1 MASTA
6 AVPLPVVEQALQQG
20 GGGVSG
26 ETHQVQA
33 LKPAMM
39 LHLQKMYNWH
49 ANKEDNLWHEPEL
62 SAFLKHVQGLPA
74 ETSAK
79 LAAELVAAQADVGFN
94 DFLKYMT
101 SSAANIVAPVPALA
115 QDMSFP
121 LSSYFISSSHNTYL
135 TGNQLY
141 SSSSTDAYKNVLL
154 QGCRCIEIDVWDGDE
169 SDDSSGSESHAGSGE
184 KRRSKLKMMTEH
196 IPTSLKGRMEKTS
209 IGRRFGSYVDRK
221 MNKPENS
228 AVPAAAP
235 APLESGETSTS
246 SKDSGADSQKRA
258 STPVEPR
265 VLHGHTLTKEVSFRD
280 VCHAIRD
287 YGFVV
292 SDLPLI
298 VSLEVHCKPQQQEVM
313 VDIMHEIWEG
323 CLLPV
328 PKVDATRLPAPTEL
342 RNKILVKV
350 KYVPTKSPVDE
361 VTRGEPSGSADDE
374 PPVAQVDAKG
384 NVKQKKPSKIIQ
396 ALSQLGI
403 YTRGVS
409 FKSFTQPEATMPCHM
424 FSLSESAV
432 SEVHEHNRQMLF
444 DHNRHFMMRAYPSGM
459 RISSSNLDA
468 AYFWR
473 KGIQIVALNWQN
485 WDKGMMLNE
494 AMFAGS
500 GGYVLKPEGTYLLAP
515 FSPSS
520 LLFLNLRLAVL
531 ARHALES

>member
-1 MASTA
+1 M
-6 AVPLPVVEQALQQG
+6 PVVEQALQQG

-26 ETHQVQA
+26 EKHPVQA

-39 LHLQKMYNWH
+39 LHLQNMYNRH

-62 SAFLKHVQGLPA
+62 SAFLKHAQGISA

-79 LAAELVAAQADVGFN
+79 LAAELAAAHADVGFN
-94 DFLKYMT
+94 AFLQYMT
-101 SSAANIVAPVPALA
+101 SSAATIVAPVPALD

-141 SSSSTDAYKNVLL
+141 SDSSTDAYKNVLL
-154 QGCRCIEIDVWDGDE
+154 RGCRCIEIDVWDGEESDE
-169 SDDSSGSESHAGSGE
+169 SSDSEE

-196 IPTSLKGRMEKTS
+196 IPTSLKDRMEKTS
-209 IGRRFGSYVDRK
+209 IGRRFGNYVERK
-221 MNKPENS
+221 MKNPENS
-228 AVPAAAP
+228 EVPAPPP
-235 APLESGETSTS
+235 APLESGETSAS
-246 SKDSGADSQKRA
+246 SKDSGADSQKRTD
-258 STPVEPR
+258 TPVEPR
-265 VLHGHTLTKEVSFRD
+265 VLHGHTLTKQVSFRD
-280 VCHAIRD
+280 VCHTIKD
-287 YGFVV
+287 HGFVV

-313 VDIMHEIWEG
+313 VGIMQEIWEG
-323 CLLPV
+323 YLLPV
-328 PKVDATRLPAPTEL
+328 PKVDATRLPAPAEL